1 MKIGAVIAE
10 FNPFHTGHG
19 YLVSQIRK
27 ECDGAIAIMS
37 GNFVQ
42 RGECAIYDKE
52 ERTRAA
58 LLGGVDLVLELPC
71 VYALS
76 SAEGFAM
83 GSVATL
89 NATGVVSELYFGSEC
104 GDIDALTR
112 VAHLLNNETK
122 EFKEA
127 LDENLRLGLSYPAA
141 RLSALKKISPDADIL
156 STPNNILAT
165 EYIRQIE
172 KSNSEIVPKTI
183 ARIGSG
189 YNDTEIKEEIASAS
203 AVRKLIK
210 KGEAVTSY
218 SEYTYEKAPVF
229 PHDFDTLIASRV
241 KSASKEE
248 LLSVPDCNEEI
259 ASRIL
264 GASKYNTLEEIL
276 DAVSCK
282 SYTQSRI
289 RRILF
294 NLVIGNRFSFLP
306 SPSYIRPLGF
316 NKRGSEILG
325 KMKNTALLPVI
336 ARGALLKDDS
346 VFALECRATD
356 IYNLVRNIEG
366 GEEFRLIPFQG

>member
-27 ECDGAIAIMS
+27 ECDGVIAIMS

-42 RGECAIYDKE
+42 RGEGAIYDKE

-58 LLGGVDLVLELPC
+58 LQGGVDLVIELPA

-76 SAEGFAM
+76 SAEGFAL
-83 GSVATL
+83 GSVTTL
-89 NATGVVSELYFGSEC
+89 DATGIVDELYFGSEC

-112 VAHLLNNETK
+112 VARLLNNETK

-127 LDENLRLGLSYPAA
+127 LDENLRLGQSYPAA
-141 RLSALKKISPDADIL
+141 RLSALKKVSPDADIL
-156 STPNNILAT
+156 ATPNNILAT
-165 EYIRQIE
+165 EYIRQLE
-172 KSNSEIVPKTI
+172 KLNSKIVPRTI
-183 ARIGSG
+183 TRLGSG
-189 YNDTEIKEEIASAS
+189 YNDTAVKGKIASAS

-210 KGEAVTSY
+210 AGDAVSSY
-218 SEYTYEKAPVF
+218 SVHTYEKAPVF
-229 PHDFDTLIASRV
+229 PHNFDILISARV

-248 LLSVPDCNEEI
+248 LCAVPDCNEEL

-264 GASKYNTLEEIL
+264 SASKYNTLEEII

-294 NLVIGNRFSFLP
+294 NLTIGNRFTSLP
-306 SPSYIRPLGF
+306 APSYIRSLGF
-316 NKRGSEILG
+316 NKRGSEILSE
-325 KMKNTALLPVI
+325 MKNTASLPII
-336 ARGALLKDDS
+336 ARGALLKDNP
-346 VFALECRATD
+346 VFVLECRATD
-356 IYNLVRNIEG
+356 TYNLSRGIEG
-366 GEEFRLIPFQG
+366 GGEFRFIPVYE